1 MSVRNNNRPRN
12 QAERLD
18 LKNTFRAIISMAI
31 ALAMCPLANA
41 FQQLPPVL
49 SFPLIPE
56 TIAPLPI
63 ERQETELQT
72 DEPEKDIEGVSTML
86 RGPLH
91 EAFAEQFSSNPIPG
105 ETIDKE
111 PPPPINEVPPAFE
124 PEGVDIEWIP
134 GYWGWDVESQDFI
147 WVTGIWRNVPPDQQW
162 IPGYWN
168 QTASGWQWISGF
180 WMSSQSNA
188 ISYLPIPPE
197 SLDHGPSSPPPG
209 DDYFW
214 VSGSWKYNA
223 GQYVWEAGQ
232 WAQGNDDWI
241 WVPNRYVWTS
251 NGCIY
256 RSGYWDYVIEDRGT
270 VFCPVVFSSGYVQ
283 PSFRPNYALSV
294 GPLLLA
300 NLFVAPGF
308 HHYYYGNY
316 QSYRGR
322 QPFYPW
328 VNYYQQTRNVDPL
341 YTYYAYQ
348 RRNSNFIQQIGRIEH
363 QIATNPTYRSQSTV
377 FAQINAMQNAPGQQA
392 HLSLRAATLASI
404 ANRTNPNFDAFRFKP
419 VEKQFSKQFHSVN
432 NPARELA
439 SQRATFERDSFQAKK
454 NVLNPLT
461 ASQLQST
468 IVDNSLQLK
477 TRIEGG
483 RNSTQIKT
491 NPGATAGNGNPLN
504 SLVDPNNSKP
514 GKGLNSVDPI
524 RGIGQLNGQ
533 GQANRLVPRVPKLPP
548 DIQINLPSSQ
558 QNNGQANGIGK
569 GREPGLGNVPNNNA
583 PMKVAPGS
591 NPLPE
596 SNNIITAAKPIAPA
610 TKPNST
616 PVGPVEVNA
625 LKGMLRPGIR
635 QPSSIPNP
643 SIGPNNPQTLNKGQ
657 PNQGQPNQGQPNQG
671 QPNQSRPKLGQPNQ
685 GQPNQ
690 GQPNQGKPNQGKP
703 NQGKPNQGKPNQGQ
717 PNLGQ
722 PNLGQPNQGQ
732 PIQGK
737 PNQGKP
743 NLGQPN
749 LGKPN
754 QQQPSQRQPIIQ
766 GQPIQGQPN
775 RGKPNQGQPLQGQSV
790 QGRSNQG
797 QPNQGQPNQGQ
808 PPQGKPNQGLP
819 IQGLPKQSPPNQ
831 LIPNP
836 GQPNPAGA
844 PGKNGK
850 SEDRKGEGGKGGGR
864 GSNPGPGR
872 PGRADK

>member
-1 MSVRNNNRPRN
+1 M
-12 QAERLD
+12 
-18 LKNTFRAIISMAI
+18 
-31 ALAMCPLANA
+31 
-41 FQQLPPVL
+41 
-49 SFPLIPE
+49 
-56 TIAPLPI
+56 
-63 ERQETELQT
+63 
-72 DEPEKDIEGVSTML
+72 
-86 RGPLH
+86 
-91 EAFAEQFSSNPIPG
+91 
-105 ETIDKE
+105 
-111 PPPPINEVPPAFE
+111 
-124 PEGVDIEWIP
+124 
-134 GYWGWDVESQDFI
+134 
-147 WVTGIWRNVPPDQQW
+147 
-162 IPGYWN
+162 
-168 QTASGWQWISGF
+168 
-180 WMSSQSNA
+180 
-188 ISYLPIPPE
+188 
-197 SLDHGPSSPPPG
+197 
-209 DDYFW
+209 
-214 VSGSWKYNA
+214 
-223 GQYVWEAGQ
+223 
-232 WAQGNDDWI
+232 
-241 WVPNRYVWTS
+241 
-251 NGCIY
+251 
-256 RSGYWDYVIEDRGT
+256 
-270 VFCPVVFSSGYVQ
+270 
-283 PSFRPNYALSV
+283 SV

-491 NPGATAGNGNPLN
+491 NPGANAGNGNPLN

-703 NQGKPNQGKPNQGQ
+703 N
-717 PNLGQ
+717 
-722 PNLGQPNQGQ
+722 
-732 PIQGK
+732 
-737 PNQGKP
+737 
-743 NLGQPN
+743 LGQPN